1 MDYAIGI
8 IPVYPAGP
16 PSVTNPSGGTG
27 IDPAGNV
34 LGASTGP
41 DAPLLGSSISLP
53 VRTNPV
59 PGVVG
64 AVVVLLIA
72 LVALAGQRRLLP
84 ARYGLV
90 VLGRRVERPDYRG
103 FWSLALLMMVAGPAA
118 LVGLA
123 SGYLTVPIAAGVLG
137 ALVVLGLTIWRPLIG
152 CLILVLAVPLTAG
165 LGRNTVVPLVRPS
178 EALTALVAVGMLAHF
193 LPRRRRLGFTTLD
206 LAVAAFAIGGAV
218 IPWAVLYLSH
228 QAAGIDTWQTVFAPM
243 QYLLIYLMFSRLQPT
258 EKGVRLAL
266 ELEMLA
272 SVVVGVIGLA
282 QLADLPGVRDL
293 IANTYPIGGQIN
305 ICQYGVC
312 RPTSLLDHWSSY
324 GAFAVL
330 NYAIALALAST
341 RRVRFSNRWLTL
353 VMAVNAVA
361 VVASQTQ
368 AAVVGLV
375 LVTVIVLVH
384 RRHVPRQLAMT
395 AAGLALGLAV
405 FWPQIEARLTQ
416 QLTSGGS
423 SSASTPESL
432 QTRFTYWGELFV
444 PILREHLWTGT
455 GTVISTDVPD
465 RLTLYVDNEYLRMGL
480 RAGIGG
486 ELLLVLMLVT
496 VAAAGWRSRGS
507 PRPIVQALGAMSVS
521 YAIAIAV
528 MGTTA
533 EFLTF
538 VGVTQLFWMIVGL
551 LAGSLLPATIAWR
564 ESTVLSLGARA
575 RVGAR
580 QNIAEP
586 ATGPAKRLGAPV

>member
-1 MDYAIGI
+1 LDYAIGI

-16 PSVTNPSGGTG
+16 PAVTNPSGGTG
-27 IDPAGNV
+27 VDPAGNV

-41 DAPLLGSSISLP
+41 DASLLGSSISLA
-53 VRTNPV
+53 VRPNPV

-64 AVVVLLIA
+64 AVAVLLIA
-72 LVALAGQRRLLP
+72 LAALAGQRRLLP

-90 VLGRRVERPDYRG
+90 VMGRRIERPDYRG
-103 FWSLALLMMVAGPAA
+103 FWSLALLMMVAWPAA
-118 LVGLA
+118 VVGLA
-123 SGYLTVPIAAGVLG
+123 SGYVTVPIAAGVLG
-137 ALVVLGLTIWRPLIG
+137 ALVVLGLTIWRPVIG

-165 LGRNTVVPLVRPS
+165 MGRNTVVPLVRPS

-228 QAAGIDTWQTVFAPM
+228 QAAGIDTWQTVFAPL

-258 EKGVRLAL
+258 EKGLRLAL
-266 ELEMLA
+266 QLEMLA
-272 SVVVGVIGLA
+272 SVIVGVIGLA

-330 NYAIALALAST
+330 NYAIALALVST
-341 RRVRFSNRWLTL
+341 RRVGFSNRWLTL

-361 VVASQTQ
+361 VLASQTQ

-395 AAGLALGLAV
+395 AAGLALGLAI
-405 FWPQIEARLTQ
+405 FWPQIQARLSQ

-423 SSASTPESL
+423 SSSTPESL
-432 QTRFTYWGELFV
+432 QTRFTYWGELYV

-465 RLTLYVDNEYLRMGL
+465 RLTLYVDNEYVRMGL

-486 ELLLVLMLVT
+486 ELLLVLMLAA
-496 VAAAGWRSRGS
+496 VAAVGWRSRGS
-507 PRPIVQALGAMSVS
+507 PRPIVQALGAMSMS

-564 ESTVLSLGARA
+564 ESSVLSLGGRA

-580 QNIAEP
+580 ENITAP
-586 ATGPAKRLGAPV
+586 AGGPAKRLGTPV